1 MWAETSET
9 GVMNRFPKTRP
20 AGTVGDKRGPSFP
33 ARQGGKIAVA
43 LAILA
48 AIASGCGGG
57 SKSSQPTSA
66 SPSSS
71 QPSSQASATASAWAG
86 SFCGYAQAWKTSLQ
100 HASARLK
107 TSHSPGTATVALNTA
122 KSATLLFSNQ
132 LSVLGAPPG
141 AGAQQATHQ
150 LRLYGQRLKYS
161 NQNLQGE
168 FNASS
173 STTSELTQKIRNV
186 RGTLLVMVGQLQQA
200 YGYITTLHGSSQLKQ
215 ALTSNSTCRVV
226 FSKT

>member
-1 MWAETSET
+1 MPGPPFFVWAETSET
-9 GVMNRFPKTRP
+9 GVM
-20 AGTVGDKRGPSFP
+20 TVAPEHVQRKGRLAPGKLFLVDLEEGRIVEDEEVKRRI
-33 ARQGGKIAVA
+33 ARR
-43 LAILA
+43 
-48 AIASGCGGG
+48 
-57 SKSSQPTSA
+57 QPTSA

-200 YGYITTLHGSSQLKQ
+200 YGYIATLHGSSQLKQ

>member
-1 MWAETSET
+1 
-9 GVMNRFPKTRP
+9 MNRFPKKRP
-20 AGTVGDKRGPSFP
+20 AGTVGDKRAPSFP
-33 ARQGGKIAVA
+33 ARQGAKVAVA

-48 AIASGCGGG
+48 AIAGGCGGG
-57 SKSSQPTSA
+57 NKSSQPTSA
-66 SPSSS
+66 SSSSS

-100 HASARLK
+100 HASVKLK
-107 TSHSPGTATVALNTA
+107 THSRGTATAALNTA

-141 AGAQQATHQ
+141 AGAQQATQQ
-150 LRLYGQRLKYS
+150 LRLYGQRLNYS

-200 YGYITTLHGSSQLKQ
+200 YGYITTLQGSSQLKQ

-226 FSKT
+226 FGKT